1 MRRSLRP
8 LRAAA
13 VIALF
18 AATGCDTLRDN
29 LLGGTPEVAVGT
41 PGYVAGF
48 LGGVVAD
55 EPRAALVGRDILS
68 AGGDAADA
76 AVAVA
81 FAMAVTLP
89 SRAGLGGGGVCVV
102 YDPSRRGPNNGVP
115 EVVLFTP
122 PVTKTAGD
130 RPAGVPLLARGLFA
144 LHSRYGKL
152 PFEQI
157 ITRAEQLARF
167 GTPISRAFARDV
179 AVVAAPL
186 AADPGNRPFFGADGQ
201 PLAEGAT
208 LQQPDLAVTLA
219 ALRTQ
224 GVGDLY
230 QGGLARR
237 VAAASPDLGAGLTA
251 EALRAG
257 LPRFVPA
264 LDEDLGRDVLAVP
277 PTDAGVA
284 TIGAVRVLRD
294 NPEAAD
300 AAQGRAAA
308 LALAVRAGQPG
319 ATLLATA
326 DLAPGAL
333 PALPASAGLV
343 TLDSGGRSVA
353 CALSMG
359 NLFGTG
365 RVVPGTGILL
375 GASPAA
381 MPPALLAP
389 AMVYNTNL
397 HAFRAAAV
405 GTGQGAAA
413 VAAAFAILGTLSDA
427 ATTTNAGVLPTP
439 PPDPGRAD
447 AIACARYLPEA
458 ERSCGWAADPR
469 GAGLAVGSN

>member
-1 MRRSLRP
+1 MRPLRRP
-8 LRAAA
+8 LRALAGVLLFGAA
-13 VIALF
+13 
-18 AATGCDTLRDN
+18 GCDTLREN
-29 LLGGTPEVAVGT
+29 VLGSGPAVGVGT

-55 EPRAALVGRDILS
+55 EPRAALIGRDILS
-68 AGGDAADA
+68 AGGNATDA

-81 FAMAVTLP
+81 LAMAVTLP

-115 EVVLFTP
+115 EVVVFTP
-122 PVTKTAGD
+122 PATKVSGE
-130 RPAGVPLLARGLFA
+130 RPAGVPMLARGLFA

-186 AADPGNRPFFGADGQ
+186 AADPGTRPFFGPDGQ

-219 ALRTQ
+219 TLRTQ

-237 VAAASPDLGAGLTA
+237 IAAASPELGAGLTTA
-251 EALRAG
+251 ALRAG
-257 LPRFVPA
+257 LPRFVPPLNEA
-264 LDEDLGRDVLAVP
+264 LGRDVLAVP

-284 TIGAVRVLRD
+284 TIGATRVLRE
-294 NPEAAD
+294 NPDAAD

-308 LALAVRAGQPG
+308 LVLAVRAGRDG
-319 ATLLATA
+319 AASLAATE
-326 DLAPGAL
+326 LAPGTL
-333 PALPASAGLV
+333 PALPASAALV

-365 RVVPGTGILL
+365 RVVPETGVLL

-397 HAFRAAAV
+397 HAFRAAVV
-405 GTGQGAAA
+405 GTGQGAATLATA
-413 VAAAFAILGTLSDA
+413 VAVVGALSDA
-427 ATTTNAGVLPTP
+427 ATTTVLPTP

-447 AIACARYLPEA
+447 VIACSRYLPGTEQ
-458 ERSCGWAADPR
+458 SCGWATDPR